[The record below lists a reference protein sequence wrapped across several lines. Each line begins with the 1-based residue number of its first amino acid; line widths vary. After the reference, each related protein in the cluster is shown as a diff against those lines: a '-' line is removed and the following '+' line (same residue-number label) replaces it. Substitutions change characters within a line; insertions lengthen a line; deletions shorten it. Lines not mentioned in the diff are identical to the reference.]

1 MRAGAAACCTGF
13 CSASSSA
20 NPPPLAARSKW
31 STVDQATFERV
42 IKELLRIAAPLADS
56 ITALIPLSPL
66 LVDAGQPFLP
76 RIIENFLYFLPQLA
90 FPCGILGV
98 RHEHEYS
105 VLFSPLAAILV
116 TCAHWGTVAVLF
128 AYLTHRF
135 SNLLLLTISALS
147 TIVLIT
153 IVGNLSTC
161 LDARYSFKVH
171 KRSQPTRHGGD
182 VLRIAFA
189 AWATGG
195 GLIESPGNTPLF
207 PSLRAATTM
216 PTVGLCTY

>member
-90 FPCGILGV
+90 FPCGIFGV

-116 TCAHWGTVAVLF
+116 TCAHWGAVAVLF
-128 AYLTHRF
+128 AYLTHR
-135 SNLLLLTISALS
+135 
-147 TIVLIT
+147 
-153 IVGNLSTC
+153 
-161 LDARYSFKVH
+161 
-171 KRSQPTRHGGD
+171 GD

-216 PTVGLCTY
+216 PTVGLCAY